1 MHGVEE
7 EEEEERA
14 GPMAG
19 EVETCRRQGVMSR
32 EQEGRRKRRGEDQW
46 LVR

>member
-14 GPMAG
+14 RPMAG
-19 EVETCRRQGVMSR
+19 EVETCRRQ
-32 EQEGRRKRRGEDQW
+32 EGLES
-46 LVR
+46 

>member
-1 MHGVEE
+1 MHGI

-14 GPMAG
+14 RPMAG
-19 EVETCRRQGVMSR
+19 EVKTCRRQEA
-32 EQEGRRKRRGEDQW
+32 EQEGRKRRGEDQW